1 MTEFTEV
8 ANLEDVPPGERKR
21 VEVNDALISLFN
33 IDGELFAIYDR
44 CPHKK
49 TAPLVRGTLKGL
61 GIKCPNHGYCFDLK
75 TGECDRGTEWNTRT
89 YQVKTDNGKIL
100 VSPHQRPLAREAN
113 SKDSLSRDNSLPA
126 K

>member
-21 VEVNDALISLFN
+21 VEVNDELITLFN

-49 TAPLVRGTLKGL
+49 NRS
-61 GIKCPNHGYCFDLK
+61 
-75 TGECDRGTEWNTRT
+75 TRT
-89 YQVKTDNGKIL
+89 RNLKRSWDKMPQSRIL
-100 VSPHQRPLAREAN
+100 FRS
-113 SKDSLSRDNSLPA
+113 
-126 K
+126 